1 MSRNT
6 VNGLLNT
13 VSNKAKSAAMV
24 VGATVALSPSFAFA
38 AGDFDG
44 TEVIAKIITYT
55 AVGVSMV
62 AAFILGRWTLKALGV
77 IGGSK

>member
-1 MSRNT
+1 MHKNT
-6 VNGLLNT
+6 IKGLLNIM
-13 VSNKAKSAAMV
+13 SNKAKSAAIV
-24 VGATVALSPSFAFA
+24 TGSTLAVSPAFAFA

-44 TEVIAKIITYT
+44 TEVISKIVTYT

-77 IGGSK
+77 IGGK

>member
-1 MSRNT
+1 MYRNT
-6 VNGLLNT
+6 INGLLNT

-38 AGDFDG
+38 ADFDG
-44 TEVIAKIITYT
+44 TEVISKIVTYT

-77 IGGSK
+77 IGGK